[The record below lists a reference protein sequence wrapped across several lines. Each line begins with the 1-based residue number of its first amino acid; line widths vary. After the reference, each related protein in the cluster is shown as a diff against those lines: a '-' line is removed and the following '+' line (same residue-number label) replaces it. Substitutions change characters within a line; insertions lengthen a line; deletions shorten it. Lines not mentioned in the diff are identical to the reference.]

1 MEFSKTDLGRHCVA
15 SDLFETVYWSLGFV
29 KIFVGFLK
37 IGLDRHG
44 IVKDR
49 DKIFVYRYGILKDRL
64 AVVTELFRIVMFL
77 FQNCLGLLMISH
89 VSLKSL
95 RNR

>member
-1 MEFSKTDLGRHCVA
+1 MESSKTDLGRHCVA

-29 KIFVGFLK
+29 KIFVGILK

-49 DKIFVYRYGILKDRL
+49 DQLFIDRYGILKGCLD
-64 AVVTELFRIVMFL
+64 VVTELFRIVMFL
-77 FQNCLGLLMISH
+77 FQNCLGLLMVSH
-89 VSLKSL
+89 VSLKFL
-95 RNR
+95 QNR